1 VSSLY
6 DPMVA
11 KLIVHGDT
19 REVAIERAKVAVRE
33 FAVHGIKHNLELV
46 LAVLDAPAFRAGR
59 YTTALLSQMA
69 FQPATP
75 SDADKDLARVLAAIA
90 AEDAARVGGGAVS
103 GAARSTWADDGLRR
117 ALMGLG
123 GVG

>member
-1 VSSLY
+1 
-6 DPMVA
+6 M
-11 KLIVHGDT
+11 
-19 REVAIERAKVAVRE
+19 
-33 FAVHGIKHNLELV
+33 HGIKHNLELV

-69 FQPATP
+69 FQPAAP

-90 AEDAARVGGGAVS
+90 AEDAARAGSGGGAR
-103 GAARSTWADDGLRR
+103 AARSTWAEDGLRR
-117 ALMGLG
+117 SLMGLG